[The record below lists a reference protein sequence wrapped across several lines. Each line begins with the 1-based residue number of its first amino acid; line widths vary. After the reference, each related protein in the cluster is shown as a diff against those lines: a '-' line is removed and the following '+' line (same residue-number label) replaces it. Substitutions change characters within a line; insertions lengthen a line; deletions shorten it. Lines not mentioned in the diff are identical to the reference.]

1 MPFRMIERLARA
13 RGIYLST
20 ARLMDEVW
28 GGRHVDR
35 GTVQKTA
42 SNLRAMLRK
51 AGMGDDVIID
61 RAQPD
66 HYRLILL

>member
-1 MPFRMIERLARA
+1 
-13 RGIYLST
+13 
-20 ARLMDEVW
+20 
-28 GGRHVDR
+28 VDR